1 MREDVLYMLRLWR
14 DEASAVAW
22 RAALVEVHSRRVTHF
37 ATVEAL
43 QAFLDERTFR
53 TLPRAPNGA
62 DKEQG

>member
-14 DEASAVAW
+14 DEASASAW

-37 ATVEAL
+37 TTVDAL
-43 QAFLDERTFR
+43 QAFLDERTFH
-53 TLPRAPNGA
+53 TLPRAPCGA